1 MHWARPTTFCCP
13 YCWPCCHLLS
23 TVCSIINTSIA
34 CSVFSAPWKCG
45 IVKPLHKGGDSVS
58 PKNYRPISLL
68 PLPHKVLKKQT
79 HIQLSQYLHTH
90 DLLYPVQSGFC
101 PPHSTQTLLLH
112 CFEKWYKALDTKKY
126 VNAVFLDISKA
137 FDIVSHELLL
147 SKLTNLGK
155 SSTATSCFR
164 SYLSNRSQI
173 TRVLDSYSSP
183 AFPSSGVPRALY
195 LGHTLFSAFINDL
208 SSVLPLN
215 STVLFADDTTI
226 FIVICSLQSK
236 SVSTWQICGS
246 KEMV

>member
-1 MHWARPTTFCCP
+1 MQRNYHPIR
-13 YCWPCCHLLS
+13 LL
-23 TVCSIINTSIA
+23 TV
-34 CSVFSAPWKCG
+34 P
-45 IVKPLHKGGDSVS
+45 
-58 PKNYRPISLL
+58 R
-68 PLPHKVLKKQT
+68 KVLEKYV

-246 KEMV
+246 KEMVWDWTP